1 MSLCCIQNIIVCQ
14 QCPATLSANIPYLPG
29 TCWHLSDYVL
39 KQKSAAHM
47 DWTCLLSTFLFLMQN
62 SFRLFAFCK
71 SEATWRKMYIL
82 RLIWSQQTA
91 FGCGGVYKSSTC
103 QSHSAF
109 YEIPIFLLICLSSG
123 SARAWSIAKP
133 WLIKWLQVPLN
144 ASWQRSPS
152 PPSHSYRYQCT
163 RH

>member
-14 QCPATLSANIPYLPG
+14 QCPDIERKHPLSSRDMLTLVWLR
-29 TCWHLSDYVL
+29 L
-39 KQKSAAHM
+39 KAKKSAAHM

-71 SEATWRKMYIL
+71 SEATRRKMYIL

-123 SARAWSIAKP
+123 SARAWKIAEP